1 MENKIKQTVLQI
13 NVNTTKRI
21 IVQYVNEGGEDV
33 QTINNYESF
42 TDSEKLIFDSFVSL
56 SENKMS

>member
-21 IVQYVNEGGEDV
+21 IVQYVNEDGEDI

-42 TDSEKLIFDSFVSL
+42 TDSEKLIFDSFVNL
-56 SENKMS
+56 SESKMI